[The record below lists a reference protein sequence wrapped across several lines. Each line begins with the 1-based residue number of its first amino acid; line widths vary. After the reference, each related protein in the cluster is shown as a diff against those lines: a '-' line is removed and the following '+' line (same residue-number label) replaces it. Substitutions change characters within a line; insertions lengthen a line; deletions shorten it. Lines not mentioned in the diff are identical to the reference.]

1 MQITSVELENIK
13 NYEEA
18 SFNLG
23 PGITAIHGPNGSG
36 KTTILEAISWALFD
50 YLAYKKEDFLR
61 RGAKRGSV
69 RVSFESSLDGREYT
83 VYRDTANG
91 YYIYDPVTKFKLV
104 EQKSQVA
111 AWIKQHLGVEPSTDL
126 RSLFTSA
133 IGVPQGTFTVD
144 FAEQPAKRKVEFDR
158 VLRVDEYQRSADD
171 LIALVRFVESRLSEL
186 REDIARLE
194 VQVAALD
201 DFIAERYRL
210 EAEARSLAVQIPIA
224 ERERDEA
231 RRTLEELDILCREI
245 ERLTQDK
252 ATLGTRI
259 SENEERLIV
268 LGRQVELAAAASKEV
283 EAAAP
288 GFAAYT
294 DACERLSLLEKR
306 AEERQ
311 SLRAEI
317 DARRRQLITIE
328 ASIQN
333 LGEKLAHVEADKKLL
348 AGLLPMIDEQEKLEK
363 KKSKLLAF
371 AGEAKEMR
379 EQRRLLEIE
388 LEMLRNEYRSLAKK
402 IEECESLK
410 SQAESVQVLIEQRT
424 CLEAALNDKRL
435 ELQRTGERRSE
446 LVRVKDG
453 MVHLGEQIGPIEIG
467 IATALGA
474 EQTVAAIPQLE
485 QDDRRLTE
493 EIARIRASIELD
505 RRTLA
510 EAKDG
515 LCPLLSERCLNMKD
529 GQGLDQFFTAQI
541 ASDQD
546 HLANLLNER
555 DGIQQNLTDARA
567 ALRSYSGLESLRAQ
581 LNRYQQELDSQAR
594 HASELEDLIANS
606 DVSDESITVLSA
618 ELDKLAGELEAARS
632 ARVKYEAV
640 LAYKERYD
648 RLVKEGKDKKS
659 SLDRLNSR
667 ISRFR
672 TVDDELIDVDKKLAV
687 LGDPRGRAL
696 GPRVTVGKEPELR
709 TSLAEAEQQGGRI
722 ESASRELERR
732 LEAYAT
738 LDSEINAQ
746 RERRAGNERDYRVYL
761 ENEPIAGLLEAR
773 SGEYEALKANNAAD
787 CGRLE
792 ALGQQLEA
800 AASRYSVEEH
810 HTARIAL
817 EERIERC
824 SALAVQMKSL
834 DERLAAI
841 LRTIEDMTEARKRLE
856 ALLQRRERAEGI
868 LSVVELIRDSLKK
881 AGPYITD
888 AHLQSI
894 SVEANQLYRDIT
906 GNPMV
911 TLRWDPGYEIILEE
925 DGYDRPFGNL
935 SGGEQMAAALS
946 VRMALLKE
954 LSEMRIAFFDE
965 PTTNM
970 DEERRRNLAEQI
982 GRIKDFDQL
991 FVISHDDSF
1000 EGFTDQII
1008 TLGNRE
1014 NAATP

>member
-13 NYEEA
+13 NYDEA

-111 AWIKQHLGVEPSTDL
+111 AWIKEHLGVEPSTDL

-171 LIALVRFVESRLSEL
+171 LIALVRFVESRLGEL

-231 RRTLEELDILCREI
+231 RRTLEQLDILCREI

-252 ATLGTRI
+252 ATLETRI
-259 SENEERLIV
+259 AENEERLII

-317 DARRRQLITIE
+317 DARRRELITIE

-424 CLEAALNDKRL
+424 CLESALNDKRL
-435 ELQRTGERRSE
+435 ELQRTGERRTE

-453 MVHLGEQIGPIEIG
+453 IVHLSEQTGPIETG
-467 IATALGA
+467 IAAALGA

-555 DGIQQNLTDARA
+555 EGIQQNLTDARA

-594 HASELEDLIANS
+594 HASELEALIANS

-618 ELDKLAGELEAARS
+618 ELDKLNGELEAARS

-672 TVDDELIDVDKKLAV
+672 TVDDELIDVDKKLGV
-687 LGDPRGRAL
+687 LGDPRGQSI
-696 GPRVTVGKEPELR
+696 GPKASVAREPELK
-709 TSLAEAEQQGGRI
+709 TSLAEAERQRSNI
-722 ESASRELERR
+722 ESASRQLEIR
-732 LEAYAT
+732 LEAYSK

-746 RERRAGNERDYRVYL
+746 RERRSCNERDYRAYL
-761 ENEPIAGLLEAR
+761 ENEPIAGLLLAR
-773 SGEYEALKANNAAD
+773 SEEFEGLKAAD
-787 CGRLE
+787 SADRGRLE
-792 ALGQQLEA
+792 TLVQQLDA
-800 AASRYSVEEH
+800 AASKYSALEH
-810 HTARIAL
+810 NNARTAL

-824 SALAVQMKSL
+824 SALAVQTKSL

-841 LRTIEDMTEARKRLE
+841 VRTIEDMTEARKRLE
-856 ALLQRRERAEGI
+856 ALSQTRERAEGI

-925 DGYDRPFGNL
+925 NGYDRPFGNL

-946 VRMALLKE
+946 VRLALLKE